1 VVEINTSCIHYNILG
16 GIFAMDVVAELKI
29 VGIMSEELVE
39 KIRNCIKANV
49 ELIFP
54 NEVCLVEGLTVEVSL
69 ID

>member
-1 VVEINTSCIHYNILG
+1 
-16 GIFAMDVVAELKI
+16 MDVVAELKI
-29 VGIMSEELVE
+29 VGVMSDELVE

-54 NEVCLVEGLTVEVSL
+54 NEVCLVEGLTVDVSI

>member
-1 VVEINTSCIHYNILG
+1 
-16 GIFAMDVVAELKI
+16 MVVAELKI
-29 VGIMSEELVE
+29 VGVMSEELVE

-54 NEVCLVEGLTVEVSL
+54 NEVGLVEGLSVDVSL